1 MGTSVGSA
9 LNAAISAVR
18 DAVHRQD
25 AAPLSAAD
33 LLGWG
38 VAFTEITTTLAGV
51 SRHLERRIVHYG
63 DHRLLRDDQGADPY
77 ERLGEMRRHLAA
89 LALALTEAAVQAQ
102 AYHAAATHV
111 DVEVDLDAGPR

>member
-1 MGTSVGSA
+1 MSTSVGSA
-9 LNAAISAVR
+9 LNAAIGAVR

-25 AAPLSAAD
+25 TAALNRAD

-38 VAFTEITTTLAGV
+38 VALTEITTTLAGL

-63 DHRLLRDDQGADPY
+63 DHRLLGDDQGADPY

-102 AYHAAATHV
+102 AYHGAATHIE
-111 DVEVDLDAGPR
+111 VEVDLNAGPP